1 MKLRSPGV
9 EEDIGSMKGYG
20 QFCPIAKA
28 SEVLAE
34 RWTFLIV
41 RELLFGSR
49 RYNDIRRG
57 VPRMSP
63 ALLAARLKQLEGVG
77 VIERVSGAGR
87 GVEYQLTE
95 AGHELKPL
103 VMQLAD
109 WGHRWTYTKFRR
121 EDLDPGFLMWS
132 IRRNLELALSK
143 ARAERRAATHPNHQ
157 RMLDDAIRALEEEI
171 RPLT

>member
-121 EDLDPGFLMWS
+121 EDLDPGFLGGQYAATWS
-132 IRRNLELALSK
+132 WRSFLRTSEPLFTWSSTIACLFVAGGWSS
-143 ARAERRAATHPNHQ
+143 RAEKRISA
-157 RMLDDAIRALEEEI
+157 
-171 RPLT
+171 